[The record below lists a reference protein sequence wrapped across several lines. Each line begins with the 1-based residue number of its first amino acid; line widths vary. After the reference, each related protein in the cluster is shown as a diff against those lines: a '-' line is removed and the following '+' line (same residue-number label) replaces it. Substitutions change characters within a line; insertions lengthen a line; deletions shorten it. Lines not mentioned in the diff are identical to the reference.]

1 MSAFRIMW
9 LMVMFDLPTQSKKDR
24 KLYRWFTRYIDA
36 QGYVRLQYS
45 VYAKVFNSLESANHG
60 KKRLRNFLERN
71 IKRGNVRMIL
81 FTDAQFAR
89 MEIVIGEQ
97 SLQEEV
103 TQKSLF
109 DF

>member
-1 MSAFRIMW
+1 
-9 LMVMFDLPTQSKKDR
+9 
-24 KLYRWFTRYIDA
+24 
-36 QGYVRLQYS
+36 
-45 VYAKVFNSLESANHG
+45 
-60 KKRLRNFLERN
+60 
-71 IKRGNVRMIL
+71 MIL

-89 MEIVIGEQ
+89 MEIVVGEQ